1 MLWSHDTTNVV
12 ACGQWVVTLTHFN
25 TSKNELDTPNSD
37 FPSFFLNLSTH
48 FRFYFVQSLC
58 PSLTHAQFV
67 AVGPTITA
75 DGQTFVQ
82 PRSARPAASV
92 HVTVTDA
99 LAV

>member
-1 MLWSHDTTNVV
+1 MWGCYTS
-12 ACGQWVVTLTHFN
+12 
-25 TSKNELDTPNSD
+25 TSKNELDTPNRD
-37 FPSFFLNLSTH
+37 FRSFFLNVSTD